1 MKAAPKAD
9 DSSPLRCI
17 PGSYFNTSLTIYYN
31 LGILI
36 EPPIISFL
44 VIYSNLILNL
54 SANDLASSKEET
66 FLKSIPVFSRIKS
79 FIDIHLNLSLKLISL
94 S

>member
-54 SANDLASSKEET
+54 
-66 FLKSIPVFSRIKS
+66 V
-79 FIDIHLNLSLKLISL
+79 LISFMNYSNNSL
-94 S
+94 N